1 MFALLFYVTLFFLFV
16 TLLSCAVYVSR
27 FNDACRAEH
36 IAKSQRDMWIGRHE
50 RLSASYDKRTV
61 TISELKEDRADLR
74 KLSKL
79 RGEEIE
85 SLKKHYDEAN
95 NTILALQKTQ
105 VTEATY
111 ERCDPDIDDKEIEKL
126 QDDIAAFVKITDSWV
141 KFSKQQT
148 TRIASLETAAQNDAQ
163 LRKKLR
169 SEVKSLK
176 EKIGIANAL

>member
-50 RLSASYDKRTV
+50 RLSASYDKRTL

-74 KLSKL
+74 QLLKNMREELDGYRRAEESEAASANVRIANLS
-79 RGEEIE
+79 R
-85 SLKKHYDEAN
+85 
-95 NTILALQKTQ
+95 
-105 VTEATY
+105 
-111 ERCDPDIDDKEIEKL
+111 DPDIDDKEIEKL
-126 QDDIAAFVKITDSWV
+126 KADVDTLIESASKWAKHLNKQNKYIAA
-141 KFSKQQT
+141 
-148 TRIASLETAAQNDAQ
+148 LETAAQNDAE